1 MSLFGNLFGNKEKGI
16 EELAADLTVAQKSKN
31 FVKIA
36 KLYYELGAGYYR
48 QGNKEKAWLYLNRF
62 DTLSG
67 SQDDIC
73 KKIPEAMMDQASD
86 WIEEL
91 EESDLYLN
99 ELMNWAEEE
108 AEQLDVIQKA
118 KWNLLTLARFEKLF
132 LQLSRL
138 PGFDLLSQYGRVVEI
153 LAKAVYEPVEQEE
166 YEIVLQFVQDFYPF
180 TDSAAL
186 ADVSNRIPIAG
197 GADFEAYDLQ
207 GSCTLLNMYTLL
219 DDILQYVEQRRNMGE
234 IETDL
239 LSNVLLADYYIRTH
253 EESLREIPAVGAE
266 VKRIQADLEF
276 VKGNPVRSEFMER
289 MRQHRAIMIPMN

>member
-67 SQDDIC
+67 SRDDIC

-138 PGFDLLSQYGRVVEI
+138 PGFDLLSRYGRVVEI